1 MTPEDRLHLRILLRP
16 ALWPGALRRSEDLV
30 GALLA
35 VLVGAVAGVGAVA
48 FRGLLSAASDGF
60 STYGARLFTVLGEH
74 HAVVLPAIG
83 GALVGGLLYVL
94 ARGTRGPGVP
104 DVMAAVALEGGRIR
118 PRIALVRSVASL
130 LTIASGGSAGIVGP
144 IVGIGSASGSWV
156 GQRLHLPS
164 DWVKT
169 LVACG
174 AAGGVSATF
183 NTPIA
188 GVFFGLEVILRR
200 YNVRSL
206 GLVVLSSVVA
216 AIVAYAVLGERIPF
230 EVPNYHLSSGW
241 EVPLYLLLGV
251 LSAVVAIGFSTALYA
266 VESLFLAA
274 RLPEYVR
281 PALGGLGVGAI
292 GIFYPQ
298 VFGGGFEV
306 MGSALVGEMTMG
318 LLAVLLVL
326 KLAATSLTL
335 GSGGAGGVFAPSL
348 FLGAMLGGAFGHGA
362 AQVFPGMTSPVGAY
376 AVVGMA
382 AVFSGAAR
390 APITAIIIVFEMTRE
405 YELILPLMT
414 AVIVSTITARI
425 LRRDTIYTA
434 KLRRRGV
441 ILPEEEE
448 ADVLGRVPVSRVMQR
463 QFPTALASASVESLV
478 DLFARN
484 NQTGFP
490 VVDEEGRLTGVVTLS
505 DLERAPRDG
514 TATVGDIATKRPV
527 VAFPDQSVHE
537 AMKQL
542 GGYEVGRLP
551 VVSRDEPT
559 RLVGVLRRNDI
570 VRAYAQAVAN
580 VPNRQ
585 EDLAHGVGDA

>member
-1 MTPEDRLHLRILLRP
+1 VTPEDRLHLRILLHPR
-16 ALWPGALRRSEDLV
+16 LWLGAMRRSEDLV

-35 VLVGAVAGVGAVA
+35 LVVGVGAGAGAVA
-48 FRGLLSAASDGF
+48 FRMLVDRADEGATWVGERALGFMGERAVLL
-60 STYGARLFTVLGEH
+60 
-74 HAVVLPAIG
+74 LPAIG
-83 GALVGGLLYVL
+83 GLIAGVLVYRL
-94 ARGTRGPGVP
+94 ARGARGHGVP
-104 DVMAAVALEGGRIR
+104 EVMEAVAVGGGRID
-118 PRIALVRSVASL
+118 PRGAGVRTGASL
-130 LTIASGGSAGIVGP
+130 LTIGSGGSAGIVGP
-144 IVGIGSASGSWV
+144 IIGLGSAFGSWL
-156 GQRLHLPS
+156 GQRLYLPS

-183 NTPIA
+183 NAPVA
-188 GVFFGLEVILRR
+188 GVFFGLEVVLRR

-216 AIVAYAVLGERIPF
+216 AIVAHAVLGERIPF
-230 EVPNYHLSSGW
+230 TVPRYRMDSGW
-241 EVPLYLLLGV
+241 EVPLYLVLG
-251 LSAVVAIGFSTALYA
+251 LASAIMAIGFSTALYL
-266 VESLFLAA
+266 VEDAFNALRA
-274 RLPEYVR
+274 PEYLR

-292 GIFYPQ
+292 GLFHPE
-298 VFGGGFEV
+298 VFGGGFDVIER
-306 MGSALVGEMTMG
+306 SLVGEMTLG
-318 LLAVLLVL
+318 LLAVLAGL
-326 KLAATSLTL
+326 KLAATALTL
-335 GSGGAGGVFAPSL
+335 GSGGLGGVFAPAL
-348 FLGAMLGGAFGHGA
+348 FLGAMLGGVFGHGVDA
-362 AQVFPGMTSPVGAY
+362 LFPGMTGPVGAY

-382 AVFSGAAR
+382 AVFAGAAR

-425 LRRDTIYTA
+425 LRRETIYTT

-441 ILPEEEE
+441 VLPEEEE

-463 QFPTALASASVESLV
+463 EFPTAQASAPAESLV
-478 DLFARN
+478 ELFSRN

-490 VVDEEGRLTGVVTLS
+490 VVDEDGALVGVVALS

-514 TATVGDIATKRPV
+514 STTVGDIATKRPV
-527 VAFPDQSVHE
+527 VAYPDQSVHE

-551 VVSRDEPT
+551 VVSRDDPR

-580 VPNRQ
+580 LPNRQ